1 MPKEINNQKRK
12 VIYSDNAKTFK
23 AGAQLLQKINKD
35 EKWHHHLNKEQVTW
49 KVNVPKAQW
58 CVCVWWWWWGG
69 GRGAGRTFKCL
80 TTHSLYKSIGRS
92 QLTYN
97 ELEEILLD
105 VEINWNN
112 HPLTYVDTSN

>member
-58 CVCVWWWWWGG
+58 CVCGG
-69 GRGAGRTFKCL
+69 GGGGAGGQFERL
-80 TTHSLYKSIGRS
+80 I
-92 QLTYN
+92 
-97 ELEEILLD
+97 
-105 VEINWNN
+105 V
-112 HPLTYVDTSN
+112 

>member
-1 MPKEINNQKRK
+1 MYQRPNG
-12 VIYSDNAKTFK
+12 V
-23 AGAQLLQKINKD
+23 
-35 EKWHHHLNKEQVTW
+35 
-49 KVNVPKAQW
+49 
-58 CVCVWWWWWGG
+58 CVCGGGGGGGGGG
-69 GRGAGRTFKCL
+69 GRGAVRTFNCL
-80 TTHSLYKSIGRS
+80 TKHILYKSIGRS